1 MSFGRLGKMV
11 INIRAP
17 RRGTFMFISSSVHGC
32 ETWSVIKKKEDFCD
46 GAGENNRNCKNGS
59 NRTEKIKKLNT

>member
-1 MSFGRLGKMV
+1 MGHSCSSHLLFMGVKLGL
-11 INIRAP
+11 
-17 RRGTFMFISSSVHGC
+17 SL
-32 ETWSVIKKKEDFCD
+32 KKKEDFCD